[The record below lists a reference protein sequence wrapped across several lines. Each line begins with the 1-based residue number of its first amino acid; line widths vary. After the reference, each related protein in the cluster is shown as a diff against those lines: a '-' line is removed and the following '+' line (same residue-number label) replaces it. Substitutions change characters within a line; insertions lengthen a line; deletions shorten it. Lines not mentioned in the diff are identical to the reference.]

1 MKNLLATASL
11 IVVIFCFTNQ
21 ALAKIY
27 TWVDQ
32 DGVTHISDKPPT
44 PDRNAENLETTDYP
58 APSPD
63 SANRQLVT
71 KPISIKVPQE
81 TKYNK
86 SKDKLNHSHDV
97 ETYTTSWCP
106 YCKQA
111 IAFLR
116 SNRISFRQYDVE
128 KDRKAAARMRA
139 LGGTRGVPFAIID
152 GKKIGGFSLN
162 AYKQALGLP

>member
-11 IVVIFCFTNQ
+11 IVVIFCFANQ

-32 DGVTHISDKPPT
+32 DGVTHISDTPPT
-44 PDRNAENLETTDYP
+44 SDQNVGNLETPDYP

-63 SANRQLVT
+63 SANRQIVS
-71 KPISIKVPQE
+71 KPIPIKVPQE
-81 TKYNK
+81 NTYNK
-86 SKDKLNHSHDV
+86 SKDKLHHADDV
-97 ETYTTSWCP
+97 EIYTTSWCP

-116 SNRISFRQYDVE
+116 SNHINFRQYDVE

-139 LGGTRGVPFAIID
+139 LGGTRGVPFAIIN
-152 GKKIGGFSLN
+152 GKRIGGFSLN
-162 AYKQALGLP
+162 AYKQALGLQ

>member
-1 MKNLLATASL
+1 MKNLLATALL
-11 IVVIFCFTNQ
+11 IVVIFCFANQ
-21 ALAKIY
+21 TLAKIY

-44 PDRNAENLETTDYP
+44 SDQNVENLETPDYP
-58 APSPD
+58 APGPD
-63 SANRQLVT
+63 SANRQIVT

-81 TKYNK
+81 NTYNK
-86 SKDKLNHSHDV
+86 SKDKLNHADDV
-97 ETYTTSWCP
+97 EIYTTSWCP

-116 SNRISFRQYDVE
+116 SHRINFRQYDVE
-128 KDRKAAARMRA
+128 KDRKAAARMRE
-139 LGGTRGVPFAIID
+139 LGGTRGVPFAIIN
-152 GKKIGGFSLN
+152 GKKIGGWSSN